1 VNKEKRYGSALA
13 SYRNDESLN
22 DDGMEYTGNRPTKS
36 PGNCSRNV
44 KIMSNIWTKGEDD
57 IRDRLNDLE
66 SNMYRATVNKQGQ
79 LKKYVENIHDK
90 FNARINDRLE
100 NKQVDDNIKVIKSYG
115 DYVTRTHKL
124 QQRLT
129 KKQ

>member
-1 VNKEKRYGSALA
+1 MKTKYNSDGLIPAIIQDVETKTVLMLGYMNTEAIEKTMA
-13 SYRNDESLN
+13 
-22 DDGMEYTGNRPTKS
+22 TKRVTFF
-36 PGNCSRNV
+36 SRS
-44 KIMSNIWTKGEDD
+44 KQRIWTKGEDD

-124 QQRLT
+124 Q
-129 KKQ
+129 